1 MSFLETQIN
10 LLKECLSNG
19 TVQVDSPLI
28 QEQKETIIEAMAR
41 IIEFSG
47 YFVNRSELG
56 AYVDKRF
63 ADELGID

>member
-19 TVQVDSPLI
+19 TLQVDSPLI
-28 QEQKETIIEAMAR
+28 QEQKEAIIEAMAR